1 MATININGVD
11 IYYELHGQGDPLV
24 LIAGYTC
31 DHTFWNAMLDELAEK
46 FQVLIFDNRGIGQ
59 TKDNGTTFT
68 LETVAE
74 DTMAL
79 VRQLGLIHPHILGQS
94 MGGAIAQII
103 AKKYPEKINKLI
115 ILNSAAK
122 FNTRTVKAIE
132 SLLNLR
138 KENVSFDV
146 LIEASIPWFFSS
158 DYLAKPENI
167 STFKEILRNNPY
179 PQSIQDQERQ
189 FRTIPPFD
197 SRDWIHE
204 IKATTLVIAAEE
216 DIVAL
221 PTESQQLA
229 NTIPNAQ
236 FITISGGH
244 SSPLEQPNEVNKA
257 ILKFLNAYQ

>member
-1 MATININGVD
+1 
-11 IYYELHGQGDPLV
+11 
-24 LIAGYTC
+24 
-31 DHTFWNAMLDELAEK
+31 MLDELAKK

-59 TKDNGTTFT
+59 TKDNGATFT
-68 LETVAE
+68 LETIAE

-79 VRQLGLIHPHILGQS
+79 VCQLGLIHPHILGQS

-103 AKKYPEKINKLI
+103 AKKYSDKINKLI
-115 ILNSAAK
+115 ILNSVAI

-138 KENVSFDV
+138 KENISLDL
-146 LIEASIPWFFSS
+146 LIETSMPWFFSM

-167 STFKEILRNNPY
+167 ASFKEIIKSNPY
-179 PQSIQDQERQ
+179 IQSIQDQERQ

-197 SRDWIHE
+197 SRNWIDG
-204 IKATTLVIAAEE
+204 IKTNTLVIAAEE

-229 NTIPNAQ
+229 KIIPNAQ
-236 FITISGGH
+236 FITIPGGH
-244 SSPLEQPNEVNKA
+244 SSPLEQPKEVNKT
-257 ILKFLNAYQ
+257 ILKFLTAYQ